1 MKRNVGRPPVEP
13 TSAFSTITLRIS
25 AADKKALMVQ
35 AAAYDM
41 TLTEYILTLV
51 ARDGAK

>member
-13 TSAFSTITLRIS
+13 TSAFTTITLRVP
-25 AADKKALMVQ
+25 AEDKKRLMVQ

-41 TLTEYILTLV
+41 TLTEYILTLI
-51 ARDGAK
+51 ARDGSK